1 MRSARVMKKGRD
13 ANDKTILSLP
23 VNCVRN
29 PPVARPVD
37 PEAAGRG
44 SKTTTSRYP
53 RTASALASA
62 APATPPPKIVIMA
75 CAPVSKLVPAGKCAG
90 PKLQVVRGI
99 VHSPEGGARQQPT
112 PHDHDGVADRLAVR
126 WILTLPP
133 CWHLVFPLL
142 PDTPRPVL
150 AYVSSTPPPLRQ

>member
-90 PKLQVVRGI
+90 PNTTVGVRFL
-99 VHSPEGGARQQPT
+99 QQPVAVCNDT
-112 PHDHDGVADRLAVR
+112 LEQRPDGDAERK
-126 WILTLPP
+126 T
-133 CWHLVFPLL
+133 
-142 PDTPRPVL
+142 
-150 AYVSSTPPPLRQ
+150 RQGSE